1 MADFAFNS
9 LCYDLGVN
17 DIKFDTDSFKM
28 MLLTS
33 AYTPD
38 RGDKKRSELTTY
50 EATGAGYSAGG
61 KSITVILQNPDDI
74 NNRVDVTLPASTTW
88 SSSTITARYAVIYK
102 SRGGSDTLDELI
114 CLIDF
119 TTDQSSESGNFI
131 VYITQPLRFQYS

>member
-1 MADFAFNS
+1 MADFAYNS

-17 DIKFDTDSFKM
+17 QIKFDTDTFKM
-28 MLLTS
+28 MLLTN

-38 RGDKKRSELTTY
+38 RSDSKRSDLTTY
-50 EATGAGYSAGG
+50 ETTGAGYTAGG
-61 KSITVILQNPDDI
+61 KVITVILQTPDNT

-88 SSSTITARYAVIYK
+88 SFSTITARYAAIYK
-102 SRGGSDTLDELI
+102 SRGGSDTQDELV

-119 TTDQSSESGNFI
+119 TTDQSSENGDFI